1 MVAGAVIRQ
10 GVVSAIAFG
19 SIERSLVIRDGVVV
33 TNLSREDIADVT
45 IAEGDF
51 LVMKPTTA
59 LMAIGGERRVMWP
72 SSCTCLL
79 HLHLLRCILDHSP

>member
-33 TNLSREDIADVT
+33 TNLSRV
-45 IAEGDF
+45 GF
-51 LVMKPTTA
+51 VRSTA
-59 LMAIGGERRVMWP
+59 IVLEPYPFG
-72 SSCTCLL
+72 
-79 HLHLLRCILDHSP
+79 HLIMQP

>member
-33 TNLSREDIADVT
+33 TNLSSDMADVT
-45 IAEGDF
+45 VAEGDF

-59 LMAIGGERRVMWP
+59 LMAISGERLVMWP